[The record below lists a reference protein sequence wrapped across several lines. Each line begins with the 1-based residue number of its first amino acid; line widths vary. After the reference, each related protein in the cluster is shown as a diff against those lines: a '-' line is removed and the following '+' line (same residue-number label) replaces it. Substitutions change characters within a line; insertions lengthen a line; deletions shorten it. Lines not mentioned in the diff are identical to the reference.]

1 MPQSDQST
9 QSSDAL
15 GSSASTSGVA
25 GTGSDNSQQRINDL
39 MSKWQSEQATTTR
52 LQTEVTRLQSL
63 LATAVSTEAD
73 LRQQLQAAQT
83 GQQQVVTDAEGRA
96 SAAESKVAELTAANA
111 TLAAENSRLKY
122 IQANPDL
129 APYAAILPDT
139 ADTTTLEAAA
149 RTIRDAR
156 QTDRTQI
163 QQQLGGAPRAGGQ
176 VGRIQPGK
184 MSATDIDSYLRSAP
198 PGEFESRLK
207 TVQEQLSRK

>member
-39 MSKWQSEQATTTR
+39 MSKWQSEQAATTR
-52 LQTEVTRLQSL
+52 LQTEVTRLQGL

-83 GQQQVVTDAEGRA
+83 GQQQAVTDAEGRA
-96 SAAESKVAELTAANA
+96 GAAESKVAELETRVA
-111 TLAAENSRLKY
+111 TLTAENSRLTY

-156 QTDRTQI
+156 QSG
-163 QQQLGGAPRAGGQ
+163 LL
-176 VGRIQPGK
+176 
-184 MSATDIDSYLRSAP
+184 DSKPLHQY
-198 PGEFESRLK
+198 
-207 TVQEQLSRK
+207 T